1 MSTVFYRW
9 GAGRDEA
16 RVKFDGTHISVFDF
30 KRQIMLDNNLGN
42 GKDFDLTVFE
52 NGEELKDDD
61 KQIARSS
68 TLVVRRR
75 PAIMKGRGTAQ
86 NYIVG
91 TDASMSLTGEHRI
104 EAHARQAMKD
114 RMMNRGAMGS
124 GGTYGSMSKRF
135 DGKEE
140 KKEAAPKVTTGN
152 ADEDARI
159 QAMLQQQTDTWE
171 EMQEDMSSL
180 PRFNTGAN
188 RRPLGRPGGG
198 AGGGGGPPGK
208 FDFSVAP
215 DKEPPLGYIC
225 YRCGQKGHWIQ
236 NCPSNDDP
244 AAQDRKRFVRVTGI
258 PRSFLK
264 TVETP
269 TTGEGSSGGAMLTA
283 DGGFVRAVPDARAWE
298 KQAAVKTLANDDAED
313 KGAMDPELVCPL
325 CKKLLNDATRT
336 PCCQTAYCEDCI
348 TSHLM
353 EHDFVCP
360 SCESKIASLDKLEPD
375 EDLRERAKA
384 YREGEKGK
392 SEEEEKNG
400 EDTPVGEQDVS
411 GKNPY
416 SGPLPDMNA
425 MTDHLQAM
433 LATLRNP
440 LVPPAAKT
448 QVRQHVKMT
457 NHLLLQM
464 QMLAAQGML
473 GAMAG
478 MGGMGMGMGMPMIGN
493 AMANPMAMMG
503 MQGNIGMQGNMGNMG
518 PGMNM
523 GPGNMGPGNM
533 GGNMGPGPMGPGHM
547 NMGGRGRGGF
557 RGGMRGRG
565 FARGGG
571 MGRVNSG
578 KRPAE
583 DAAGGMEKMQ
593 RVA

>member
-9 GAGRDEA
+9 GAGRDES

-91 TDASMSLTGEHRI
+91 TDASVSLTGEHRI

-114 RMMNRGAMGS
+114 RMNRGAMGS
-124 GGTYGSMSKRF
+124 GGTYGSLSKRF
-135 DGKEE
+135 DGKDEKEE
-140 KKEAAPKVTTGN
+140 GVKVTTGN

-171 EMQEDMSSL
+171 EMQEDLSSL

-198 AGGGGGPPGK
+198 GGGGGGPGGAQGK
-208 FDFSVAP
+208 FDYSVAP

-244 AAQDRKRFVRVTGI
+244 TAQDRKRFVRVTGI

-298 KQAAVKTLANDDAED
+298 KQAAVKTRANDDSED
-313 KGAMDPELVCPL
+313 KDALDPELVCPL
-325 CKKLLNDATRT
+325 CKKLLNEAMRV
-336 PCCQTAYCEDCI
+336 PCCHTAYCEDCI
-348 TSHLM
+348 NSHLL
-353 EHDFVCP
+353 ENDFVCP

-375 EDLRERAKA
+375 DDLRERAKTV
-384 YREGEKGK
+384 REGEKEKVK
-392 SEEEEKNG
+392 SEEGEKVGLDLNELTEERRVARRRAG
-400 EDTPVGEQDVS
+400 RERQEPFQ
-411 GKNPY
+411 
-416 SGPLPDMNA
+416 
-425 MTDHLQAM
+425 
-433 LATLRNP
+433 R
-440 LVPPAAKT
+440 PAA
-448 QVRQHVKMT
+448 
-457 NHLLLQM
+457 
-464 QMLAAQGML
+464 
-473 GAMAG
+473 
-478 MGGMGMGMGMPMIGN
+478 
-493 AMANPMAMMG
+493 
-503 MQGNIGMQGNMGNMG
+503 
-518 PGMNM
+518 
-523 GPGNMGPGNM
+523 
-533 GGNMGPGPMGPGHM
+533 
-547 NMGGRGRGGF
+547 
-557 RGGMRGRG
+557 
-565 FARGGG
+565 
-571 MGRVNSG
+571 
-578 KRPAE
+578 
-583 DAAGGMEKMQ
+583 
-593 RVA
+593 